1 MLKGKKNYW
10 YHYYYYYY
18 YDLCFLFFLSLF
30 SFSLLPSYF
39 PFFLVCL
46 YPFSSFSSLL
56 LFSPFLLPSLLLPY
70 PSLSFPVCLYSFPSL
85 FSFSLPSSSLLLP
98 YPSLSFSSHSL
109 FLSVH
114 LLTLLYKT
122 WNCYY
127 YDLSFLFSFPLFPPI
142 LSFISTS
149 SKPTL

>member
-1 MLKGKKNYW
+1 MVSL
-10 YHYYYYYY
+10 
-18 YDLCFLFFLSLF
+18 LLLRFVFSLFPLSLLLFSPSLLLSLLPCLSLPFLLFLFSSPFLSLPLTFPPSLSF
-30 SFSLLPSYF
+30 SFLYCLSLL
-39 PFFLVCL
+39 
-46 YPFSSFSSLL
+46 FSLSLSLL
-56 LFSPFLLPSLLLPY
+56 LFSPFL
-70 PSLSFPVCLYSFPSL
+70 FP
-85 FSFSLPSSSLLLP
+85 SLLLP

-122 WNCYY
+122 WNCCY